1 MELFTVMC
9 HVYKCKVPA
18 KSDFSHIK
26 IYTKYKKMKV
36 TTAYFQM

>member
-1 MELFTVMC
+1 MYTNVKSLQ
-9 HVYKCKVPA
+9 